1 MDMRAQI
8 IDGKAAA
15 AEMNASSLERA
26 QRLRARGIEPHL
38 AVILV
43 GEDPASQTYVRSKE
57 KACQGAMI
65 RSTVIRLPG
74 DTAQETLLEK
84 IRELNADPGV
94 HGILVQLPLPAH
106 LNSDEVIEAIDP
118 SKDVDGFHPMNMGKL
133 ALGLPAPV
141 PCTPAGIMVLLRRYG
156 IDPAGRHVVIVGR
169 SRIVGRPMDL
179 LLINAHAT
187 VTVCNRL
194 TPDLPGM
201 TSSADILIVAT
212 GHRDTVNASMVREGA
227 VVIDVGINRFEGK
240 LYGDVSADVADKAG
254 WLTPVPGGVGPM
266 TVAMLLSNTLDLAEQ
281 RG

>member
-1 MDMRAQI
+1 MSAQL

-15 AEMNASSLERA
+15 AEMNARSLERA
-26 QRLRARGIEPHL
+26 QRLREKGVEPHL

-57 KACQGAMI
+57 KACERAMI
-65 RSTVIRLPG
+65 RSTAIRLPG
-74 DTAQETLLEK
+74 NITQEMLIGK
-84 IRELNADPGV
+84 IRELNEDRSI

-106 LNSDEVIEAIDP
+106 LNPDEVIEAIDP
-118 SKDVDGFHPMNMGKL
+118 RKDVDGFHPVNMGRL
-133 ALGLPAPV
+133 SIGLPAPV

-156 IDPAGRHVVIVGR
+156 IDPAGRHAVIVGR
-169 SRIVGRPMDL
+169 SRIVGRPMAM

-187 VTVCNRL
+187 VTVCNTR
-194 TPDLPGM
+194 TPNLGEM
-201 TSSADILIVAT
+201 TSMADILIVAT
-212 GHRDTVNASMVREGA
+212 GHRDTVNASMIRDGA

-240 LYGDVSADVADKAG
+240 LYGDVASDAADKAG

-266 TVAMLLSNTLDLAEQ
+266 TVAMLLSNTLDIAE

>member
-1 MDMRAQI
+1 MRAQI